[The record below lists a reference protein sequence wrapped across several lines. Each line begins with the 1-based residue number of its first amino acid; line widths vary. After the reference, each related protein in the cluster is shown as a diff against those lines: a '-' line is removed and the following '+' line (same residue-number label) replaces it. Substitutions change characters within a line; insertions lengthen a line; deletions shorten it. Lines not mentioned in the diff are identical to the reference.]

1 MAKNTNITPE
11 KLAQVAAMVQAQKAK
26 ADAQKSKATT
36 KTIAPAVKAAKVVNQ
51 KALDEA
57 AAAKA
62 AERDAR
68 KTARDQE
75 RASKKA
81 ELEAKRAVKQAE
93 RQAIKDAKAAERGA
107 KAPAWQRKIDRLAA
121 NLPEATE
128 NITSLAELITSFDD
142 LELTNALAYVEYER
156 RVRAIK
162 ATAQAKDSVALNVG
176 DKVFIRNCNARKFI
190 GQEGIVTLVRRVRA
204 FVEVDGFDTKAYVW
218 TTDVDVLE
226 PANAEELGNNI
237 LDGEEVNEDEVET
250 LDTDSSEE
258 TEATAEA
265 V

>member
-62 AERDAR
+62 AEREAR
-68 KTARDQE
+68 KAARDQE
-75 RASKKA
+75 RAAKKA

-93 RQAIKDAKAAERGA
+93 RQAIKEAKAAERA
-107 KAPAWQRKIDRLAA
+107 SKAPAWQRKIDRLAA

-142 LELTNALAYVEYER
+142 LELTNALAYVEFER

-162 ATAQAKDSVALNVG
+162 ATAQAKDSVSLNVG
-176 DKVFIRNCNARKFI
+176 DRVFIRNCNARKFI

-226 PANAEELGNNI
+226 PANAEEMGNNI
-237 LDGEEVNEDEVET
+237 LDGEEVNEEEVET
-250 LDTDSSEE
+250 LDSTETEE